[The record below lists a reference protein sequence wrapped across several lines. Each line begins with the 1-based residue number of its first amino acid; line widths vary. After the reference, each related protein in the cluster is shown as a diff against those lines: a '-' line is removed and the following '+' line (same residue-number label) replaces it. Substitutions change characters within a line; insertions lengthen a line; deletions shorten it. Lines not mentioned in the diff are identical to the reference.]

1 MSDKF
6 EVRVEGMEELQA
18 QLKELAKEYP
28 RQTFSA
34 LVEEAELL
42 MTDSKKMVDVDTG
55 TLRDS
60 GYVQVDEAT
69 ATVEVGYGGAAQ
81 ARNPKTGEA
90 AGGYA
95 ILVHEGFAP
104 HEIRPV
110 TAQVLAVPEGRWR
123 REGRKTPN
131 PYGSGQLP
139 SLSKDGYYVILGKR
153 VSHPGYKGSKYL
165 ERPMNARMQGMAERI
180 AARVDEKV
188 GK

>member
-1 MSDKF
+1 MGKF

-18 QLKELAKEYP
+18 QLKELAKAYP
-28 RQTFSA
+28 RETFSA

-42 MTDSKKMVDVDTG
+42 MTDSKKEVNVGNTDVAA
-55 TLRDS
+55 LKNS
-60 GYVQVDEAT
+60 GYVKPDEAT
-69 ATVEVGYGGAAQ
+69 ATVEVGYGGVAA
-81 ARNPKTGEA
+81 P
-90 AGGYA
+90 YA
-95 ILVHEGFAP
+95 VLVHEGFAP

-110 TAQVLAVPEGRWR
+110 AAQVLAVPEGRWR
-123 REGRKTPN
+123 RGGRKTPN

-139 SLSKDGYYVILGKR
+139 SLSKDGYYVILGKK

-188 GK
+188 TGGK